1 MRFWKYQGLGNDF
14 ILIDGTEGGVVI
26 DPGWC
31 EMMCDRHFGIG
42 ADGVL
47 YVMPGEGTDITMRI
61 INADGSEAEMCGNG
75 IRCVAKYAY
84 DKGLVDREVFTIHT
98 LAGDLKATVFPEE
111 GEVRT
116 VRIDMGA
123 PILEGRQVPVDFDGR
138 FIDQPFEADGVSFRA
153 NAVSMGNPHF
163 ITFTEMDD
171 ATVDRLGP
179 ILECHP
185 FFPRKTNVE
194 FCRVEDGKIYIRVYE
209 RGAAWTLGMDPRL
222 RDGGVRHH
230 DRGSAQ
236 RTRAVRRARGRA
248 PPGRLAQDNGGQ
260 GSRIRP
266 HGGAGGAG
274 LRGRDRGDLR

>member
-1 MRFWKYQGLGNDF
+1 MRFWKYHGLGNDF
-14 ILIDGTEGGVVI
+14 ILIDGTKGGVVI

-31 EMMCDRHFGIG
+31 EAMCDRHFGIG

-84 DKGLVDREVFTIHT
+84 DKGLVDSEVFSIHT
-98 LAGDLKATVFPEE
+98 LAGDLEATVSVED

-116 VRIDMGA
+116 VRINMGA
-123 PILEGRQVPVDFDGR
+123 PILDGRTVPVDHDGR

-171 ATVDRLGP
+171 ETVDRLGP
-179 ILECHP
+179 VLECHP

-209 RGAAWTLGMDPRL
+209 RGAAWTLATAAALNGLVPFGVPVDVHLP
-222 RDGGVRHH
+222 GGWLKITV
-230 DRGSAQ
+230 DK
-236 RTRAVRRARGRA
+236 
-248 PPGRLAQDNGGQ
+248 
-260 GSRIRP
+260 
-266 HGGAGGAG
+266 
-274 LRGRDRGDLR
+274 DLGYVLMEGPAELVFEGETEAI